1 MDKNRSVLDD
11 DRIGK
16 LLLKLAFP
24 AFIGLFVGALYNVV
38 DTFFIGRFVGSLGI
52 AGISIVFPIQ
62 MFSMGIGLMFGVG
75 GASLISRSI
84 GSGNID
90 KAERALGN
98 SIFSIIVLLIIVIIF
113 GLLYEDSLLS
123 LMGAS
128 EKVLPYSSEYFTI
141 IVLGLPF
148 QTLAMAT
155 NGLIM
160 SEGNGR
166 VAMTGTI
173 IGALSNIVF
182 DLVFIVLLDM
192 GVRGAAIGTLIA
204 QLLAVSF
211 LLGYYYLGKSFI
223 NIRLH
228 NLIIKWEIFRE
239 VLAVGASSFLTIV
252 ASSLSI
258 LFINRML
265 VAYGGDI
272 AVSAYGII
280 NRLMLFIAMPGIS
293 VGQGLQPILGFN
305 YGVGRYDRA
314 LKLIKIVLIS
324 MTFFGLALFGILF
337 FNPGFIVRIFTTEK
351 DLIAMTNYAAKF
363 IFSAVFFTGFI
374 ISGISVF
381 QALGKAKT
389 AFIITLRPVIFLLPL
404 ILILPRFF
412 QLEGVFL
419 AWPITEILGF
429 ILAMSMVIPQ
439 IMEFKCL
446 ARSGVGQPMEY
457 MQP

>member
-24 AFIGLFVGALYNVV
+24 AFIGIFVTALYNIV

-52 AGISIVFPIQ
+52 AGISIVFPVQ
-62 MFSMGIGLMFGVG
+62 MFCMGVGLMFGVG

-84 GSGNID
+84 GAGNID

-98 SIFSIIVLLIIVIIF
+98 AIFSIMVLSTILIIVA
-113 GLLYEDSLLS
+113 LSNEDSLLS
-123 LMGAS
+123 MMGAS
-128 EKVLPYSSEYFTI
+128 EKVLPYSRDYFTI
-141 IVLGLPF
+141 ILFGLPF

-166 VAMTGTI
+166 VAMAGTT
-173 IGALSNIVF
+173 IGALSNIF
-182 DLVFIVLLDM
+182 LDLVFIVLLDM

-204 QLLAVSF
+204 QLMAVSF

-223 NIRLH
+223 NIRL
-228 NLIIKWEIFRE
+228 NSLIIKWGIFRE
-239 VLAVGASSFLTIV
+239 ILAVGASSFLTIV
-252 ASSLSI
+252 ASSLSVV
-258 LFINRML
+258 FINRML

-272 AVSAYGII
+272 AVSAYGIV
-280 NRLMLFIAMPGIS
+280 NRLMIFVAMPGIS
-293 VGQGLQPILGFN
+293 VGQALQPILGFN

-314 LKLIKIVLIS
+314 LKLIKIVLIT
-324 MTFFGLALFGILF
+324 MTCFGLVLFGILF
-337 FNPGFIVRIFTTEK
+337 FNPVFIVRVFTTEK
-351 DLIAMTNYAAKF
+351 DLIVMTNYAAKF
-363 IFSAVFFTGFI
+363 IFSSVFFTGFI
-374 ISGISVF
+374 ISGISMF

-404 ILILPRFF
+404 IVVLPRFF
-412 QLEGVFL
+412 HLEGVFL
-419 AWPITEILGF
+419 AWPLTEFLGF
-429 ILAMSMVIPQ
+429 ILAMSMVIPL
-439 IMEFKCL
+439 IIEFKGL
-446 ARSGVGQPMEY
+446 ARSEVGQPMEHI
-457 MQP
+457 

>member
-1 MDKNRSVLDD
+1 MEKNHSVLDD

-24 AFIGLFVGALYNVV
+24 AFIGIFVTALYNIV

-52 AGISIVFPIQ
+52 AGISIVFPVQ
-62 MFSMGIGLMFGVG
+62 MLCMGIGLMFGVG

-84 GSGNID
+84 GAGNID

-98 SIFSIIVLLIIVIIF
+98 AIFSIMVLSIILIIVA
-113 GLLYEDSLLS
+113 LSNEDSLLS
-123 LMGAS
+123 MMGAS
-128 EKVLPYSSEYFTI
+128 EKVLPYSRDYFTI
-141 IVLGLPF
+141 ILFGLPF
-148 QTLAMAT
+148 QTLAMAM

-166 VAMTGTI
+166 VAMAGTT
-173 IGALSNIVF
+173 IGALSNIF
-182 DLVFIVLLDM
+182 LDLVFIVFLDM
-192 GVRGAAIGTLIA
+192 GVRGAAIATLIA

-223 NIRLH
+223 NIRL
-228 NLIIKWEIFRE
+228 NSLIIKWDIFRE
-239 VLAVGASSFLTIV
+239 IFAVGASSFLTVI

-272 AVSAYGII
+272 AVSAYGIV
-280 NRLMLFIAMPGIS
+280 NRLMIFVAMPGIS

-314 LKLIKIVLIS
+314 LRLIKIVLIT
-324 MTFFGLALFGILF
+324 MTCFGLALFGILF

-351 DLIAMTNYAAKF
+351 DLIVMTNYAAKF
-363 IFSAVFFTGFI
+363 MFSSVFFTGFI
-374 ISGISVF
+374 ISGISMF

-404 ILILPRFF
+404 IVILPRFF
-412 QLEGVFL
+412 HLEGVFL
-419 AWPITEILGF
+419 AWPLTEILGF

-439 IMEFKCL
+439 IMEFRGL
-446 ARSGVGQPMEY
+446 ARSEVDQPMEY
-457 MQP
+457 I

>member
-1 MDKNRSVLDD
+1 MEKNHSVLDD

-24 AFIGLFVGALYNVV
+24 AFIGIFVTALYNIV

-52 AGISIVFPIQ
+52 AGISIVFPVQ
-62 MFSMGIGLMFGVG
+62 MLCMGIGLMFGVG

-84 GSGNID
+84 GAGNID

-98 SIFSIIVLLIIVIIF
+98 AIFSIMVLSIILIIVA
-113 GLLYEDSLLS
+113 LSNEDSLLS
-123 LMGAS
+123 MMGAS
-128 EKVLPYSSEYFTI
+128 EKVLPYSRDYFTI
-141 IVLGLPF
+141 ILFGLPF
-148 QTLAMAT
+148 QTLAMAM

-166 VAMTGTI
+166 VAMAGTT
-173 IGALSNIVF
+173 IGALSNIF
-182 DLVFIVLLDM
+182 LDLVFIVLLDM
-192 GVRGAAIGTLIA
+192 GVRGAAIATLIA

-223 NIRLH
+223 NIRL
-228 NLIIKWEIFRE
+228 NSLIIKWDIFRE
-239 VLAVGASSFLTIV
+239 IFAVGASSFLTVI

-272 AVSAYGII
+272 AVSAYGIV
-280 NRLMLFIAMPGIS
+280 NRLMIFVAMPGIS

-314 LKLIKIVLIS
+314 LRLIKIVLIT
-324 MTFFGLALFGILF
+324 MTCFGLALFGILF

-351 DLIAMTNYAAKF
+351 DLIVMTNYAAKF
-363 IFSAVFFTGFI
+363 MFSSVFFTGFI
-374 ISGISVF
+374 ISGISMF

-404 ILILPRFF
+404 IIILPRFF
-412 QLEGVFL
+412 HLEGVFL
-419 AWPITEILGF
+419 AWPLTEILGF

-439 IMEFKCL
+439 IMEFRGL
-446 ARSGVGQPMEY
+446 ARSEVDQPMEY
-457 MQP
+457 I

>member
-1 MDKNRSVLDD
+1 MDKNPSVLDD

-24 AFIGLFVGALYNVV
+24 AFIGIFVTALYNIV

-52 AGISIVFPIQ
+52 AGISIVFPVQ
-62 MFSMGIGLMFGVG
+62 MFCMGIGLMFGVG

-84 GSGNID
+84 GAGNID

-98 SIFSIIVLLIIVIIF
+98 AIFSIVVLLIILIIVA
-113 GLLYEDSLLS
+113 LSNEDSLLS
-123 LMGAS
+123 MMGAS
-128 EKVLPYSSEYFTI
+128 EKVLPYSRDYFTI
-141 IVLGLPF
+141 ILFGLPF

-166 VAMTGTI
+166 VAMAGTT
-173 IGALSNIVF
+173 IGAFSNIFF

-223 NIRLH
+223 NIRL
-228 NLIIKWEIFRE
+228 NSLIIKWDIFRE
-239 VLAVGASSFLTIV
+239 ILAVGSSSFLTV
-252 ASSLSI
+252 GASSLSI

-272 AVSAYGII
+272 AVSAYGIV
-280 NRLMLFIAMPGIS
+280 NRLMIFVAMPGIS

-314 LKLIKIVLIS
+314 LKLIKIVLIT
-324 MTFFGLALFGILF
+324 MTCFGLALFGLLF

-351 DLIAMTNYAAKF
+351 DLIVMTNYAAKF
-363 IFSAVFFTGFI
+363 VFSSVFFTGFI
-374 ISGISVF
+374 ISGISMF

-404 ILILPRFF
+404 IVILPRFF
-412 QLEGVFL
+412 HLEGVFL
-419 AWPITEILGF
+419 AWPLTEILGF

-439 IMEFKCL
+439 IMEFRGL
-446 ARSGVGQPMEY
+446 ARSELDQPMEHI
-457 MQP
+457 

>member
-24 AFIGLFVGALYNVV
+24 AFIGIFVTALYNIV

-52 AGISIVFPIQ
+52 AGISIVFPVQ
-62 MFSMGIGLMFGVG
+62 MFCMGIGLMFGVG

-84 GSGNID
+84 GAGNID

-98 SIFSIIVLLIIVIIF
+98 AIFSIMVLSTILIIVA
-113 GLLYEDSLLS
+113 LSNEDSLLS
-123 LMGAS
+123 MMGAS
-128 EKVLPYSSEYFTI
+128 EKVLPYSRDYFTI
-141 IVLGLPF
+141 ILFGLPF

-166 VAMTGTI
+166 VAMAGTT
-173 IGALSNIVF
+173 IGALSNIF
-182 DLVFIVLLDM
+182 LDLVFIVLLDM

-204 QLLAVSF
+204 QLMAVSF

-223 NIRLH
+223 NIRL
-228 NLIIKWEIFRE
+228 NSLIIKWGIFRE
-239 VLAVGASSFLTIV
+239 ILAVGASSFLTIV
-252 ASSLSI
+252 ASSLSVV
-258 LFINRML
+258 FINRML

-272 AVSAYGII
+272 AVSAYGIV
-280 NRLMLFIAMPGIS
+280 NRLMIFVAMPGIS
-293 VGQGLQPILGFN
+293 VGQALQPILGFN

-314 LKLIKIVLIS
+314 LKLIKIVLIT
-324 MTFFGLALFGILF
+324 MTCFGLVLFGILF
-337 FNPGFIVRIFTTEK
+337 FNPGFIVRVFTTEK
-351 DLIAMTNYAAKF
+351 DLIVMTNYAAKF
-363 IFSAVFFTGFI
+363 IFSSVFFTGFI
-374 ISGISVF
+374 ISGISMF

-404 ILILPRFF
+404 IVVLPRFF
-412 QLEGVFL
+412 HLEGVFL
-419 AWPITEILGF
+419 AWPLTEFLGF
-429 ILAMSMVIPQ
+429 ILAMSMVIPL
-439 IMEFKCL
+439 IIEFKGL
-446 ARSGVGQPMEY
+446 ARSEVGQPMEHI
-457 MQP
+457 

>member
-1 MDKNRSVLDD
+1 MEKNHSVLDD

-24 AFIGLFVGALYNVV
+24 AFIGIFVTALYNIV

-52 AGISIVFPIQ
+52 AGISIVFPVQ
-62 MFSMGIGLMFGVG
+62 MLCMGIGLMFGVG

-84 GSGNID
+84 GAGNID

-98 SIFSIIVLLIIVIIF
+98 AIFSIMVLSIILIIVA
-113 GLLYEDSLLS
+113 LSNEDSLLS
-123 LMGAS
+123 MMGAS
-128 EKVLPYSSEYFTI
+128 EKVLPYSRDYFTI
-141 IVLGLPF
+141 ILFGLPF
-148 QTLAMAT
+148 QTLAMAM

-166 VAMTGTI
+166 VAMAGTT
-173 IGALSNIVF
+173 IGALSNIF
-182 DLVFIVLLDM
+182 LDLVFIVLLDM
-192 GVRGAAIGTLIA
+192 GVRGAAIATLIA

-223 NIRLH
+223 NIRL
-228 NLIIKWEIFRE
+228 NSLIIKWDIFRE
-239 VLAVGASSFLTIV
+239 IFAVGASSFLTVI

-272 AVSAYGII
+272 AVSAYGIV
-280 NRLMLFIAMPGIS
+280 NRLMIFVAMPGIS

-314 LKLIKIVLIS
+314 LRLIKIVLIT
-324 MTFFGLALFGILF
+324 MTCFGLALFGILF

-351 DLIAMTNYAAKF
+351 DLIVMTNYAAKF
-363 IFSAVFFTGFI
+363 MFSSVFFTGFI
-374 ISGISVF
+374 ISGISMF

-404 ILILPRFF
+404 IVILPRFF
-412 QLEGVFL
+412 HLEGVFL
-419 AWPITEILGF
+419 AWPLTEILGF

-439 IMEFKCL
+439 IMEFRGL
-446 ARSGVGQPMEY
+446 ARSEVDQPMEY
-457 MQP
+457 I